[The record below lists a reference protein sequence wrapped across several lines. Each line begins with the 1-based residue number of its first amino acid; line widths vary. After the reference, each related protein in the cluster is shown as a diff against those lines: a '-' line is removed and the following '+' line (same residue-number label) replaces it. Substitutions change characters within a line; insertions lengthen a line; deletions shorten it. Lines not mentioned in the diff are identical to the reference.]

1 MKLKFTR
8 LLLESELSKVIDTVT
23 IKSPDDVTRIFAEH
37 LNNKEDMFELPFLLT
52 IDKSKCIVSG

>member
-1 MKLKFTR
+1 MKLKFNR

-37 LNNKEDMFELPFLLT
+37 LNNKEDMFELPF
-52 IDKSKCIVSG
+52 